1 MDTLSE
7 VLKSV
12 RLTGATFFSA
22 EFRAPW
28 GFRSPPIGELGTVL
42 PLGNGRL
49 VIYHMVSEGRA
60 SARLASGAEVAL
72 EAGDIVVIPH
82 GDAHSVWNG
91 SPMRWH
97 DMLPEAQRALAGD
110 LRVSRAGG
118 DGEITRF
125 VCGYFG
131 CDKPAG
137 HLLLAGLPPIMR
149 ISLRNGVEGDWIER
163 AIRHLG
169 DEGASGGAGRMAL
182 LSKLSEALLVETL
195 RRYLASLPPEQSGWL
210 AGARDPV
217 AGHALALLHREPSH
231 PWSLA
236 SIAREVGVSRT
247 VLVDRFQHY
256 IGDAPM
262 AYLTRWRLQLGA
274 RLLETTTRSVS
285 EIAADVGYESQAAF
299 NRAFKRRFKTPPGR
313 YRQRASAAG

>member
-1 MDTLSE
+1 
-7 VLKSV
+7 
-12 RLTGATFFSA
+12 
-22 EFRAPW
+22 
-28 GFRSPPIGELGTVL
+28 VL

>member
-1 MDTLSE
+1 
-7 VLKSV
+7 
-12 RLTGATFFSA
+12 
-22 EFRAPW
+22 
-28 GFRSPPIGELGTVL
+28 
-42 PLGNGRL
+42 
-49 VIYHMVSEGRA
+49 
-60 SARLASGAEVAL
+60 
-72 EAGDIVVIPH
+72 
-82 GDAHSVWNG
+82 
-91 SPMRWH
+91 
-97 DMLPEAQRALAGD
+97 
-110 LRVSRAGG
+110 
-118 DGEITRF
+118 
-125 VCGYFG
+125 
-131 CDKPAG
+131 
-137 HLLLAGLPPIMR
+137 
-149 ISLRNGVEGDWIER
+149 
-163 AIRHLG
+163 
-169 DEGASGGAGRMAL
+169 MAL